1 MINEKREEV
10 CAKLA
15 HTTRNATVEG
25 ENRKQDINNK
35 Y

>member
-25 ENRKQDINNK
+25 KQQILETMRN
-35 Y
+35 

>member
-10 CAKLA
+10 CANLA

-25 ENRKQDINNK
+25 ENRKTRYK
-35 Y
+35 P